1 MAEEITKGLVKKKL
15 DELGYPKYQD
25 IYENQIILYKED
37 SYKRGKN
44 RNQYLE
50 NCFSKASK
58 RLNNQEGRPDYIVVD
73 EKRKIIIVIECK
85 EDVNKHQTHDN
96 MEMYKNDL
104 GSAKE
109 VESYCINGSLHYTT
123 YVNGQYDVLSI
134 AASGITEENFRFTCF
149 YLKKE
154 GTLKDIVFLQD
165 GEYNNTL
172 MSIDSYKWEIEK
184 KLGKY
189 RKEQEVVERELKKY
203 AANCNQF
210 LRANQISAKDRAGF
224 ISAIVLALT
233 NEKSTLYTLVE
244 CSMPN
249 TELKRAF
256 DDKLNS
262 KVINYLMESLEDIW
276 ENQDKIP
283 KIKKDV
289 LEEYYERIMTK
300 TLLNPPEGYTKQFV
314 YGENILSACI
324 FSIYENIVMKM
335 KLHPK
340 VDIMG
345 TFYTVFLKYASG
357 DAKDK
362 GIVLTPK
369 HITELFCD
377 IAEHYLG
384 KKLSEKTKVLDICT
398 GTGAFLISAL
408 ARMDANID
416 ALTIS
421 EDEKKRRKEDV
432 RSNCLIG
439 VEREPEMFSLA
450 YANMRFHGDGKSN
463 LYACSSLLKHKGI
476 VNENIKTKE
485 KITLKEELELLEE
498 RPIVGMV
505 NPPYALLNSE
515 KKDKSGEKQTG
526 QSELDFVYSLLEY
539 LEEGGVG
546 IVIIPMSCAFSKT
559 DSKMRKEILE
569 KHTLLATMTMP
580 ARLFQ
585 DSDVGINTCIMVF
598 RAHIPHNES
607 SQSVF
612 LARWIDDG
620 FVTIPHSG
628 RFDKNGE
635 WSTTRLEW
643 KRQLQNLAKQND
655 SIFMY
660 HEIKADDEW
669 LAEAYVKTDYT
680 TLSKSDFEKQLKMYS
695 IFCYKLAQDD
705 EIEQKDEL
713 YWFLDNYDDFEKN
726 YKKAVKECDEIPIDT
741 SQWKAFLIEDL
752 FDINTGKDLVYSSLA
767 GKDYNVVGQGV
778 QNNGVVCTTDELTDY
793 DLYDANTTLSM
804 AHIGNFFATI
814 QESDFYAGTRVKSL
828 ISRFSEFGEEFVS
841 YENKFVL
848 AFMAT
853 VINREEFRFSYG
865 RVGSDKIPTL
875 EIKLPCLSNEKG
887 ELIKKQVTYIPYK
900 EKKSKAGKTITKE
913 IYLPD
918 FQYMED
924 YIKRLPYSKCIE
936 PDDCNQNVQIQS
948 ANCGDGAFPAPM

>member
-15 DELGYPKYQD
+15 EELGYPKSQD
-25 IYENQIILYKED
+25 VFENGIILYKED
-37 SYKRGKN
+37 SYKKGKN
-44 RNQYLE
+44 RNKYLE
-50 NCFSKASK
+50 ACFSKASK
-58 RLNNQEGRPDYIVVD
+58 RLTNQEGTPDYVVID
-73 EKRKIIIVIECK
+73 EERKIIIVIECK
-85 EDVNKHQTHDN
+85 EDVNRHQTHDN

-109 VESYCINGSLHYTT
+109 IEAYCINGSLHYAT
-123 YVNGQYDVLSI
+123 YANERYDVLAV
-134 AASGITEENFRFTCF
+134 AASGITEDNFRFTCF
-149 YLKKE
+149 YLRKK
-154 GTLKDIVFLQD
+154 GKLRDIVFFQD
-165 GEYNNTL
+165 GEYDNTL
-172 MSIDSYKWEIEK
+172 MTLCSYKEEIEK

-189 RKEQEVVERELKKY
+189 RKEQEEIEKELKKY

-244 CSMPN
+244 YSMPN
-249 TELKRAF
+249 AEMKKAF
-256 DDKLNS
+256 DDKLND
-262 KVINYLMESLEDIW
+262 KAINYLMESLEDIW

-283 KIKKDV
+283 KIKKEV
-289 LEEYYERIMTK
+289 LEEYYKRIMTR
-300 TLLNPPEGYTKQFV
+300 TLLSPPEGHTKQFL
-314 YGENILSACI
+314 YGENILSSCI
-324 FSIYENIVMKM
+324 FSIYENIVIKM
-335 KLHPK
+335 KLYPK
-340 VDIMG
+340 IDIMG

-384 KKLSEKTKVLDICT
+384 RKLNEKTKVLDICT

-408 ARMDANID
+408 ARMDSNID

-421 EDEKKRRKEDV
+421 EDEKRERKAYV

-450 YANMRFHGDGKSN
+450 YANMRFHGDGRSN
-463 LYACSSLLKHKGI
+463 LYACSSLLKHNGV
-476 VNENIKTKE
+476 VNENVKTKE
-485 KITLKEELELLEE
+485 KITLKEELDSLEE
-498 RPIVGMV
+498 KPVVGMV
-505 NPPYALLNSE
+505 NPPYALLNSD
-515 KKDKSGEKQTG
+515 KSDKSGEKQTG

-539 LEEGGVG
+539 LKEGGIG

-559 DSKMRKEILE
+559 DSQMRREILA

-585 DSDVGINTCIMVF
+585 DSDVGVNTCIMVF
-598 RAHIPHNES
+598 RAHVPHDDSGKN
-607 SQSVF
+607 VF

-628 RFDKNGE
+628 RFDKNGG
-635 WSTTRLEW
+635 WATTRLEW

-655 SIFMY
+655 SIFMC

-680 TLSKSDFEKQLKMYS
+680 TLSRNDFEKILKMYS
-695 IFCYKLAQDD
+695 ISCYKLEQDD
-705 EIEQKDEL
+705 EIERKDEL
-713 YWFLDNYDDFEKN
+713 YWFLDNYDDFERN
-726 YKKAVKECDEIPIDT
+726 YKKALKEGSEILLDT
-741 SQWKAFLIEDL
+741 SKWKTFLIEDL
-752 FDINTGKDLVYSSLA
+752 FDIDTGKDLVYSSLT

-778 QNNGVVCTTDELTDY
+778 QNNGVVCTTDELTEY
-793 DLYDANTTLSM
+793 VLYDANKTLSM

-814 QESDFYAGTRVKSL
+814 QEYDFYAGTRVKSL
-828 ISRFSEFGEEFVS
+828 ISRFSEFGEAFIP
-841 YENKFVL
+841 YENKYVL
-848 AFMAT
+848 AFIAT
-853 VINREEFRFSYG
+853 VINLEGFRFSYG

-875 EIKLPCLSNEKG
+875 EIKLPCLMNSDG
-887 ELIKKQVTYIPYK
+887 QFIKKRVTYTPYR
-900 EKKSKAGKTITKE
+900 EKSKKVKNRQTVTKDV
-913 IYLPD
+913 YLPD

-924 YIKRLPYSKCIE
+924 YIKTLPYSQCIQATE
-936 PDDCNQNVQIQS
+936 NE
-948 ANCGDGAFPAPM
+948 